1 MNVKRLKELLNTF
14 PDDLEVLIVY
24 KDNYGEC
31 IEDDYT
37 IYQSKVNHCTYTT
50 KWQSNVDF
58 YSFREETCE
67 YRDEDWTIGGKI
79 VEVSVPTN
87 KKDVVIL
94 EV

>member
-14 PDDLEVLIVY
+14 PDDMEVLIAY

-31 IEDDYT
+31 IEDYFA
-37 IYQSKVNHCTYTT
+37 IYQSRVNHCTYTT

-58 YSFREETCE
+58 YSFQEETCE
-67 YRDEDWTIGGKI
+67 FRDEIGGKI
-79 VEVSVPTN
+79 VRASLPTN

>member
-14 PDDLEVLIVY
+14 PDDSEVLIVF
-24 KDNYGEC
+24 KDDYGEC
-31 IEDDYT
+31 IEGDYT
-37 IYQSKVNHCTYTT
+37 IYQSRVNHCTYTT

-58 YSFREETCE
+58 YSFQEETCE
-67 YRDEDWTIGGKI
+67 FRDEIGGKI
-79 VEVSVPTN
+79 VRASLPTN

>member
-31 IEDDYT
+31 IEEDYT

-50 KWQSNVDF
+50 RGQSNDDF
-58 YSFREETCE
+58 YSFREKTYEYE
-67 YRDEDWTIGGKI
+67 YRDKIDGKI
-79 VEVSVPTN
+79 VRVSLLTN

>member
-14 PDDLEVLIVY
+14 PDDMEVLIA
-24 KDNYGEC
+24 YGER
-31 IEDDYT
+31 IEDDYD

-50 KWQSNVDF
+50 KWQSNIDF
-58 YSFREETCE
+58 YSFQEETCE
-67 YRDEDWTIGGKI
+67 YRDEIGGKI
-79 VEVSVPTN
+79 VEVSVPMN

>member
-14 PDDLEVLIVY
+14 PDDMEVLIAY

-31 IEDDYT
+31 IEDYFA

-50 KWQSNVDF
+50 KWQSNFDY

-67 YRDEDWTIGGKI
+67 YRDEIDGKI
-79 VEVSVPTN
+79 VEVSVPMN

>member
-1 MNVKRLKELLNTF
+1 MKNSHLQEILKTF

-31 IEDDYT
+31 IEEDYT
-37 IYQSKVNHCTYTT
+37 IYQSKINHCTYTT
-50 KWQSNVDF
+50 KWQSNFDY

-67 YRDEDWTIGGKI
+67 YRDEIDGKI
-79 VEVSVPTN
+79 VRASLPTN

>member
-14 PDDLEVLIVY
+14 PDDSEVLIVF
-24 KDNYGEC
+24 KDDYGEC
-31 IEDDYT
+31 IEGDYT

-50 KWQSNVDF
+50 RWQSNFDY

-67 YRDEDWTIGGKI
+67 YRDEIDGKI
-79 VEVSVPTN
+79 VEVSVPMN

>member
-24 KDNYGEC
+24 KDNYGER
-31 IEDDYT
+31 IEEDYT
-37 IYQSKVNHCTYTT
+37 IYQSRVNHCTYTT

-58 YSFREETCE
+58 YSFQEETCE
-67 YRDEDWTIGGKI
+67 FRDEIDGKI
-79 VEVSVPTN
+79 VRASLPTN